1 MRMFAFLAFG
11 IMLLSIYSFPF
22 ENEKNTAVEI
32 QAMNF
37 LMYRDSVRN
46 HVFKLKNIVPGV
58 IKDKNIEFPHG
69 FINKKWHARIQD
81 NILYIYGNA
90 TQLEINQAKKQTFYS
105 HSVGQKQNGL
115 FYPHYTKPPTI
126 LPNFIKEGDL
136 VSIMEIVE

>member
-1 MRMFAFLAFG
+1 MRMFAFLALG
-11 IMLLSIYSFPF
+11 IMLLSLYSFPK
-22 ENEKNTAVEI
+22 ENNSAIEM

-46 HVFKLKNIVPGV
+46 HVFKLDKIIPGV
-58 IKDKNIEFPHG
+58 ISDKDIAFPTG
-69 FINKKWHARIQD
+69 FMNKKWKAQIEK

-90 TQLEINQAKKQTFYS
+90 TQQEINQVKKQTLYS
-105 HSVGQKQNGL
+105 HSVGQKKNGL

>member
-11 IMLLSIYSFPF
+11 IMLLSIYSFSF
-22 ENEKNTAVEI
+22 ENEKNTAVKM
-32 QAMNF
+32 QSMNF
-37 LMYRDSVRN
+37 LMYRNSVRN
-46 HVFKLKNIVPGV
+46 HVFKLDKIIPGV
-58 IKDKNIEFPHG
+58 VSDKDIEFPTG
-69 FINKKWHARIQD
+69 FINKKWKAQIEK

-90 TQLEINQAKKQTFYS
+90 TQQEINQVKKQTLYS
-105 HSVGQKQNGL
+105 HSVGQKKNGL